1 MDLNYLAM
9 ISVLVTLL
17 LIMVQR
23 AELGRRRLAAGIVI
37 ICLLIIRHNAFIKN
51 DLYEETLLAFVL
63 GLFLSALFWLLVG
76 KYNPPGASD
85 EIRVFG
91 MDD

>member
-1 MDLNYLAM
+1 MDLHYLAL

-23 AELGRRRLAAGIVI
+23 AEPARRRLVAGFVV
-37 ICLLIIRHNAFIKN
+37 ICLLIIRHNTFIKD
-51 DLYEETLLAFVL
+51 DLHDETLLAFIL
-63 GLFLSALFWLLVG
+63 GLILSALFWLLVG
-76 KYNPPGASD
+76 KYNPPGTSD
-85 EIRVFG
+85 EIRVIG

>member
-1 MDLNYLAM
+1 MDLNYLAL

-17 LIMVQR
+17 LIMIQR
-23 AELGRRRLAAGIVI
+23 AEPARRRLVAGFVL
-37 ICLLIIRHNAFIKN
+37 ICLLIIRHNAFIKD
-51 DLYEETLLAFVL
+51 DLHDETLLAFVL

-76 KYNPPGASD
+76 RYNPPGNSD
-85 EIRVFG
+85 EIRVIG